1 MFKKF
6 IVIAILL
13 CPLPLKAEGVSL
25 SNTKDL
31 NKEFESDIKNIIG
44 EKGNINISSLSGADF
59 GMLENNE
66 TSLYLESIDYKY
78 SIKAPKNIVD
88 FVNNKTK
95 QIVDQKIKIKDLA
108 GFLKQLEK
116 DFVTIGYPMVR
127 VVFPAQSFEAKKA
140 KPVVYIISGIIEN
153 IVIENDKKEDKN
165 VEQAILNILEPLK
178 NKEYIDV
185 KTINEK
191 MFILKGLYGLSS
203 KIFLSRGKNQGGF
216 IVNVK
221 VLYKDK
227 QFLTSIK
234 NNLNSR
240 YGSYSI
246 QMMQVNNFVKNNIG
260 QSITIIPSFSLKQT
274 SNTYYRSLTLL
285 YNRYF
290 ITGSSIEMSL
300 LQSSSSSVTKNNY
313 KIYSQNRNIGVMYI
327 QPLILNYSENS
338 YVSAGVQYINST
350 MKNKNTNAYQY
361 KDTVVDAMVIGE
373 YTLKTTQG
381 VHKTKFSLNKSI
393 NALGAKYNTINSIS
407 SSRSG
412 VTGSAS
418 RLIGSYKFS
427 KDLLSREQ
435 FKFVFNFQYTFNNPV
450 LSSQQ
455 YSATGFEK
463 VQGLIG
469 DSLMGDEGYS
479 VYAEYNFKPK
489 VIKGNIFTP
498 FLSTSFSK
506 LYRKIPTSVESKN
519 VSVKSISGG
528 ISILLGSNMLL
539 KASLNYAEKHGT
551 KSVYDKSIGLSLI
564 KQF

>member
-260 QSITIIPSFSLKQT
+260 QSIAIIPSFSLKQT

-300 LQSSSSSVTKNNY
+300 LQSSSSSVTNNNY

-506 LYRKIPTSVESKN
+506 LYRKTPTSVESKN

-539 KASLNYAEKHGT
+539 KVSLNYAEKHGME
-551 KSVYDKSIGLSLI
+551 SVYDKSIGLSLI

>member
-1 MFKKF
+1 M
-6 IVIAILL
+6 ILL
-13 CPLPLKAEGVSL
+13 VPLPLKAEGVSL

-44 EKGNINISSLSGADF
+44 EKGSINIPSLSGADF
-59 GMLENNE
+59 GALENNE

-78 SIKAPKNIVD
+78 SIKAPKHIVD
-88 FVNNKTK
+88 FVNDKTK
-95 QIVDQKIKIKDLA
+95 HIVGQKINIKDLVK
-108 GFLKQLEK
+108 FLKQLEK
-116 DFVTIGYPMVR
+116 DFVMIGYPMVR

-140 KPVVYIISGIIEN
+140 KTVVYIISGIIEN
-153 IVIENDKKEDKN
+153 IVIENDKKEDRN

-191 MFILKGLYGLSS
+191 MLILKGLYGLSS

-221 VLYKDK
+221 VSYKDK

-234 NNLNSR
+234 NNLNAR

-246 QMMQVNNFVKNNIG
+246 QMMKINNFVKNDVG
-260 QSITIIPSFSLKQT
+260 QSLKIIPSFSLKQT

-285 YNRYF
+285 YNRYY

-300 LQSSSSSVTKNNY
+300 LQSISSSITSNNY
-313 KIYSQNRNIGVMYI
+313 NSYSQNRNIGVMYTK
-327 QPLILNYSENS
+327 PLILNYSEQS
-338 YVSAGVQYINST
+338 YVSAGVQYTNNT
-350 MKNKNTNAYQY
+350 MKNKNTNTYQY
-361 KDTVVDAMVIGE
+361 KDTIAEATLVGE
-373 YTLKTTQG
+373 HTIKTTQG

-393 NALGAKYNTINSIS
+393 NDLGAKYNTINGIS

-418 RLIGSYKFS
+418 RLIGSYKFL
-427 KDLLSREQ
+427 KDLLSREK

-469 DSLMGDEGYS
+469 DGFTGDEGYS
-479 VYAEYNFKPK
+479 VYAEYNFKPE

-498 FLSTSFSK
+498 FLSASFSK
-506 LYRKIPTSVESKN
+506 LYRKNPTSVESKN
-519 VSVKSISGG
+519 VSARSISGG
-528 ISILLGSNMLL
+528 VSVLLVSNTLL
-539 KASLNYAEKHGT
+539 KASLNYTEKHGM